1 MGKLTPEETVREHNR
16 GRKAVDE
23 GRSRSL
29 TEPSAC
35 RSNPMNIMNCV
46 DRRSSRATFISFN
59 NTEQKLKSNYV
70 TMTDENNNSNRQSRS
85 HNERRILR
93 ILARADV
100 I

>member
-23 GRSRSL
+23 GRLHVIGVSL
-29 TEPSAC
+29 GHT

-59 NTEQKLKSNYV
+59 NTAKIRVKL
-70 TMTDENNNSNRQSRS
+70 RHHGSRK
-85 HNERRILR
+85 
-93 ILARADV
+93 
-100 I
+100 